1 MDLRRP
7 DLFDVGFGSGA
18 AAWSPSDRGFIDLS
32 SAGEEEGRSKIEGL
46 DGVASVIDELLR
58 AGGEDLDYESLLAVS
73 QSVQLSRVPP

>member
-1 MDLRRP
+1 MGLRKQE
-7 DLFDVGFGSGA
+7 LFDAGSGSGA
-18 AAWSPSDRGFIDLS
+18 AAWSPSDRGIIDLS

-58 AGGEDLDYESLLAVS
+58 AGGDDLDYESVLAMS